1 LNILLVYKIINNK
14 VIGGGQMSKRVGI
27 LTGGGDCCGLNPAI
41 RGAVYR
47 AYDLHYEVFGIRDGW
62 RGLIDGDLFN
72 IGLEDA
78 EELVDKAGTILG
90 TSRTNPFKVEDGV
103 AMVLRTIKNY
113 GLDAILAMGGE
124 DTLGVANRLFKEYKI
139 KVVGAPKTMDNDLSA
154 TDFTFGFDSSV
165 TRAVEAMKS
174 LEDTGKS
181 HHRVMILEVM
191 GRHAGWVALYTGLS
205 AGADWVLLPEEVPD
219 IEGMCKQLQRVYSRK
234 KYALVVVSEGVELPG
249 ADTGKEEL
257 DQFGHMIL
265 RKRGIGQILG
275 DIICE
280 KTGIETRHAV
290 IGHMQRGGIPTV
302 FDRILGLRTGVK
314 AMELIEKQDFGK
326 MAALKGNKIIAV
338 PLEEATK
345 DIKKVSKEW
354 LTFAKIFF
362 K

>member
-1 LNILLVYKIINNK
+1 MV
-14 VIGGGQMSKRVGI
+14 KRIGI

-47 AYDLHYEVFGIRDGW
+47 AYDFNHEIFGIRDGW
-62 RGLIDGDLFN
+62 RGLIDGNLFK
-72 IGLEDA
+72 IHLQDV
-78 EELVDKAGTILG
+78 EELIDKAGTFLG

-103 AMVLRTIKNY
+103 NRVLNTINNY

-124 DTLGVANRLFKEYKI
+124 DTLGVASKLFQEKKVN
-139 KVVGAPKTMDNDLSA
+139 VVGAPKTMDNDLSA

-205 AGADWVLLPEEVPD
+205 SGADWILVPEEKPD
-219 IEGMCKQLQRVYSRK
+219 IDGMCKQLQRVYSRK
-234 KYALVVVSEGVELPG
+234 KYALVVVSEGIELPG
-249 ADTGKEEL
+249 VDTGKEEL

-265 RKRGIGQILG
+265 KKREIGQTLG
-275 DIICE
+275 DIITE

-290 IGHMQRGGIPTV
+290 ISHMQRGGIPTI
-302 FDRILGLRTGVK
+302 FDRMLGLRTGVK
-314 AMELIEKQDFGK
+314 AMELIEEQAFGK
-326 MAALKGNKIIAV
+326 MAAMKGNEIIAV
-338 PLEEATK
+338 PLEEAAK
-345 DIKKVSKEW
+345 EIKKVNAEW
-354 LTFAKIFF
+354 LKFAQIFF

>member
-1 LNILLVYKIINNK
+1 LQDV
-14 VIGGGQMSKRVGI
+14 
-27 LTGGGDCCGLNPAI
+27 
-41 RGAVYR
+41 
-47 AYDLHYEVFGIRDGW
+47 
-62 RGLIDGDLFN
+62 
-72 IGLEDA
+72 
-78 EELVDKAGTILG
+78 EELIDKAGTFLG
-90 TSRTNPFKVEDGV
+90 TSRTNPFKINNGV
-103 AMVLRTIKNY
+103 NRVLNTINNY

-124 DTLGVANRLFKEYKI
+124 DTLGVASKLYKEKGVS
-139 KVVGAPKTMDNDLSA
+139 VVGAPKTMDNDLSA

-205 AGADWVLLPEEVPD
+205 SGADWVLLPEEEPD
-219 IEGMCKQLQRVYSRK
+219 VEGMCKQLQRVYSRK

-249 ADTGKEEL
+249 FGEGEEEL

-265 RKRGIGQILG
+265 KKREIGQTLG
-275 DIICE
+275 DIISK

-302 FDRILGLRTGVK
+302 FDRILGLRSGVK
-314 AMELIEKQDFGK
+314 AVELIKQQEFGK
-326 MAALKGNKIIAV
+326 LAALKGNEIIGI
-338 PLEEATK
+338 PLEEATSK
-345 DIKKVSKEW
+345 IKTVNQEW
-354 LTFAKIFF
+354 INLARIFF

>member
-1 LNILLVYKIINNK
+1 
-14 VIGGGQMSKRVGI
+14 MSKRIGI

-47 AYDLHYEVFGIRDGW
+47 AYDYNYEVFGIRDGW
-62 RGLIDGDLFN
+62 KGLVDGNLFK
-72 IGLEDA
+72 IHLQDV
-78 EELVDKAGTILG
+78 EELVDKAGTFLG
-90 TSRTNPFKVEDGV
+90 TSRTNPFKIDDGV
-103 AMVLRTIKNY
+103 KRVMNTINNY

-124 DTLGVANRLFKEYKI
+124 DTLGVANKLYKEKGVN
-139 KVVGAPKTMDNDLSA
+139 VVGAPKTMDNDLSA

-205 AGADWVLLPEEVPD
+205 SGADWILLPEEEPD
-219 IEGMCKQLQRVYSRK
+219 IESMCKQLQRVYSRK

-249 ADTGKEEL
+249 VGEGEEEL

-265 RKRGIGQILG
+265 KKREIGQTLG
-275 DIICE
+275 DIISE

-290 IGHMQRGGIPTV
+290 IGHMQRGGIPTI
-302 FDRILGLRTGVK
+302 FDRVLGLRTGVK
-314 AMELIEKQDFGK
+314 AIELIEQQEFGK
-326 MAALKGNKIIAV
+326 MAALKGNEVIGI
-338 PLEEATK
+338 PLEEATRE
-345 DIKKVSKEW
+345 IKIVSQDW
-354 LTFAKIFF
+354 IDLAKIFF

>member
-1 LNILLVYKIINNK
+1 
-14 VIGGGQMSKRVGI
+14 MSKRIGI
-27 LTGGGDCCGLNPAI
+27 LTGGGDCCVLNPAI

-47 AYDLHYEVFGIRDGW
+47 AYDYNYEVFGIRDGW
-62 RGLIDGDLFN
+62 KGLVDGNLFK
-72 IGLEDA
+72 IHLQDV
-78 EELVDKAGTILG
+78 EELVDKAGTFLG
-90 TSRTNPFKVEDGV
+90 TSRTNPFKIDDGV
-103 AMVLRTIKNY
+103 KRVMNTINNY

-124 DTLGVANRLFKEYKI
+124 DTLGVANKLYKEKGVN
-139 KVVGAPKTMDNDLSA
+139 VVGAPKTMDNDLSA

-205 AGADWVLLPEEVPD
+205 SGADWILLPEEEPD
-219 IEGMCKQLQRVYSRK
+219 IESMCKQLQRVYSRK

-249 ADTGKEEL
+249 VGEGEEEL

-265 RKRGIGQILG
+265 KKREIGQTLG
-275 DIICE
+275 DIISE

-290 IGHMQRGGIPTV
+290 IGHMQRGGIPTI
-302 FDRILGLRTGVK
+302 FDRVLGLRTGVK
-314 AMELIEKQDFGK
+314 AIELIEQQEFGK
-326 MAALKGNKIIAV
+326 MAALKGNEVIGI
-338 PLEEATK
+338 PLEEATRE
-345 DIKKVSKEW
+345 IKIVSQDW
-354 LTFAKIFF
+354 IDLAKIFF

>member
-1 LNILLVYKIINNK
+1 
-14 VIGGGQMSKRVGI
+14 MSKRVGI
-27 LTGGGDCCGLNPAI
+27 LTGGGDCCGLNSAI
-41 RGAVYR
+41 RGAVYQ
-47 AYDLHYEVFGIRDGW
+47 AHDFHYEVFGIRDGW

-90 TSRTNPFKVEDGV
+90 TSRTNPFKVENGV
-103 AMVLRTIKNY
+103 AMVIKTIKNY

-205 AGADWVLLPEEVPD
+205 TGADWILLPEETTD
-219 IEGMCKQLQRVYSRK
+219 IEEMCKQLQRVYSRK
-234 KYALVVVSEGVELPG
+234 KYALIVVSEGVELPE
-249 ADTGKEEL
+249 ADTDKEEL

-354 LTFAKIFF
+354 LAFAKIFF

>member
-1 LNILLVYKIINNK
+1 
-14 VIGGGQMSKRVGI
+14 MSKRIGI

-47 AYDLHYEVFGIRDGW
+47 ANDYHYEVFGIRDGW
-62 RGLIDGDLFN
+62 RGLIDGNLFK
-72 IGLEDA
+72 IHLQDV
-78 EELVDKAGTILG
+78 EELVDKAGTFLG
-90 TSRTNPFKVEDGV
+90 TSRTNPFKIEGGV
-103 AMVLRTIKNY
+103 KAVLNTINNY

-124 DTLGVANRLFKEYKI
+124 DTLGVASKLFHEERVN
-139 KVVGAPKTMDNDLSA
+139 VVGAPKTMDNDLSA

-205 AGADWVLLPEEVPD
+205 CGADWILVPEENPD

-234 KYALVVVSEGVELPG
+234 KYALVVVSEGVQLPESG
-249 ADTGKEEL
+249 NGGEEL

-265 RKRGIGQILG
+265 KKREIGQSLG
-275 DIICE
+275 DTISE

-290 IGHMQRGGIPTV
+290 IGHIQRGGIPSV
-302 FDRILGLRTGVK
+302 FDRMLGLRTGVK
-314 AMELIEKQDFGK
+314 AIEMIEQQEFGR
-326 MAALKGNKIIAV
+326 MAALKGNEMITV
-338 PLEEATK
+338 SLEEATGE
-345 DIKKVSKEW
+345 IKTVSPEW
-354 LTFAKIFF
+354 IEFAKIFF

>member
-1 LNILLVYKIINNK
+1 M
-14 VIGGGQMSKRVGI
+14 MSMRIGI

-47 AYDLHYEVFGIRDGW
+47 AFDYHHEVFGIRDGW
-62 RGLIDGDLFN
+62 KGLIESNLFKIDLT
-72 IGLEDA
+72 DV
-78 EELVDKAGTILG
+78 EELIDKAGTFLG
-90 TSRTNPFKVEDGV
+90 TSRTNPFKIEGGV
-103 AMVLRTIKNY
+103 KNVINTINNY

-124 DTLGVANRLFKEYKI
+124 DTLGVASKLYQEKKVN
-139 KVVGAPKTMDNDLSA
+139 VVGAPKTMDNDLSA

-165 TRAVEAMKS
+165 TRAIEAMKS

-191 GRHAGWVALYTGLS
+191 GRHAGWVALYTGLAS
-205 AGADWVLLPEEVPD
+205 GADWILVPEEESD
-219 IEGMCKQLQRVYSRK
+219 IDGMCKQLQRVYARK

-249 ADTGKEEL
+249 TGSEDEEL

-265 RKRGIGQILG
+265 KKRAIGQSLG
-275 DIICE
+275 DIITE

-314 AMELIEKQDFGK
+314 ALELIQEQDFGK
-326 MAALKGNKIIAV
+326 MAALRGNKVIAV
-338 PLEEATK
+338 PLEEATNE
-345 DIKKVSKEW
+345 IKKVDPGW
-354 LTFAKIFF
+354 LEFARIFF

>member
-1 LNILLVYKIINNK
+1 
-14 VIGGGQMSKRVGI
+14 MSKRIGI

-41 RGAVYR
+41 RGAIYR
-47 AYDLHYEVFGIRDGW
+47 AHDYHYEVFGIRDGW
-62 RGLIDGDLFN
+62 RGLIDGNLFE
-72 IGLEDA
+72 IELQDA
-78 EELVDKAGTILG
+78 EELVDKAGTFLG
-90 TSRTNPFKVEDGV
+90 TSRTNPFKIEDGV
-103 AMVLRTIKNY
+103 NSVLKTISNY

-124 DTLGVANRLFKEYKI
+124 DTLGVACRLFEEKKI
-139 KVVGAPKTMDNDLSA
+139 NIVGAPKTMDNDLSA

-205 AGADWVLLPEEVPD
+205 SGADWILIPEEEPD

-234 KYALVVVSEGVELPG
+234 KYALIVVSEGVELPG
-249 ADTGKEEL
+249 INTGKEEL

-265 RKRGIGQILG
+265 KKREIGQTLG
-275 DIICE
+275 EIITE
-280 KTGIETRHAV
+280 KTGIETRNAV
-290 IGHMQRGGIPTV
+290 IGHIQRGGIPTV

-314 AMELIEKQDFGK
+314 AVDLIKQQDFGK
-326 MAALKGNKIIAV
+326 MAALRGNKMISV
-338 PLEEATK
+338 PLKDATRE
-345 DIKKVSKEW
+345 IKKVSQEW
-354 LTFAKIFF
+354 LEFAKIFF

>member
-1 LNILLVYKIINNK
+1 
-14 VIGGGQMSKRVGI
+14 
-27 LTGGGDCCGLNPAI
+27 
-41 RGAVYR
+41 
-47 AYDLHYEVFGIRDGW
+47 
-62 RGLIDGDLFN
+62 
-72 IGLEDA
+72 
-78 EELVDKAGTILG
+78 
-90 TSRTNPFKVEDGV
+90 
-103 AMVLRTIKNY
+103 
-113 GLDAILAMGGE
+113 MGGE

-205 AGADWVLLPEEVPD
+205 TGADWILLPEETTD
-219 IEGMCKQLQRVYSRK
+219 IEEMCKQLQRVYSRK

-249 ADTGKEEL
+249 ADTDKEEL

-354 LTFAKIFF
+354 LAFAKIFF

>member
-1 LNILLVYKIINNK
+1 LQDV
-14 VIGGGQMSKRVGI
+14 
-27 LTGGGDCCGLNPAI
+27 
-41 RGAVYR
+41 
-47 AYDLHYEVFGIRDGW
+47 
-62 RGLIDGDLFN
+62 
-72 IGLEDA
+72 
-78 EELVDKAGTILG
+78 EELIDKAGTFLG
-90 TSRTNPFKVEDGV
+90 TSRTNPFKINDGV
-103 AMVLRTIKNY
+103 NRVLNTINNY

-124 DTLGVANRLFKEYKI
+124 DTLGVASKLYKEKGVS
-139 KVVGAPKTMDNDLSA
+139 VVGAPKTMDNDLSA

-205 AGADWVLLPEEVPD
+205 SGADWVLLPEEEPD
-219 IEGMCKQLQRVYSRK
+219 VEGMCKQLQRVYSRK

-249 ADTGKEEL
+249 FGEGEEEL

-265 RKRGIGQILG
+265 KKREIGQTLG
-275 DIICE
+275 DIISK

-302 FDRILGLRTGVK
+302 FDRILGLRSGVK
-314 AMELIEKQDFGK
+314 AVELIKQQEFGK
-326 MAALKGNKIIAV
+326 LAALKGNEIIGI
-338 PLEEATK
+338 PLEEATSK
-345 DIKKVSKEW
+345 IKTVNQEW
-354 LTFAKIFF
+354 INLARIFF

>member
-1 LNILLVYKIINNK
+1 
-14 VIGGGQMSKRVGI
+14 MTKRIGI

-47 AYDLHYEVFGIRDGW
+47 AFDYDYEVFGIRDGW
-62 RGLIDGDLFN
+62 RGLIDGNLIRID
-72 IGLEDA
+72 LEDA
-78 EELVDKAGTILG
+78 EELIDKAGTILG
-90 TSRTNPFKVEDGV
+90 TSRTNPYKIEDGV
-103 AMVLRTIKNY
+103 RKVLNTINNY

-124 DTLGVANRLFKEYKI
+124 DTLGVANKLYQEEKI
-139 KVVGAPKTMDNDLSA
+139 NVVGVPKTMDNDLSA

-191 GRHAGWVALYTGLS
+191 GRHAGWVALYTGL
-205 AGADWVLLPEEVPD
+205 ACGADWVLIPEEKPE
-219 IEGMCKQLQRVYSRK
+219 IEKMCKQLQRVYSRK
-234 KYALVVVSEGVELPG
+234 KYALIVVSEGIELPG
-249 ADTGKEEL
+249 FESEEEEL

-265 RKRGIGQILG
+265 KKREIGLSLG
-275 DIICE
+275 SIISK

-314 AMELIEKQDFGK
+314 AVEMIESQQFGK
-326 MAALKGNKIIAV
+326 MAAMKGNEIVTV
-338 PLEEATK
+338 PLEEATAE
-345 DIKKVSKEW
+345 IKRVTQEW
-354 LTFAKIFF
+354 IDFAKIFF

>member
-1 LNILLVYKIINNK
+1 
-14 VIGGGQMSKRVGI
+14 
-27 LTGGGDCCGLNPAI
+27 
-41 RGAVYR
+41 
-47 AYDLHYEVFGIRDGW
+47 
-62 RGLIDGDLFN
+62 
-72 IGLEDA
+72 
-78 EELVDKAGTILG
+78 
-90 TSRTNPFKVEDGV
+90 
-103 AMVLRTIKNY
+103 
-113 GLDAILAMGGE
+113 
-124 DTLGVANRLFKEYKI
+124 
-139 KVVGAPKTMDNDLSA
+139 
-154 TDFTFGFDSSV
+154 
-165 TRAVEAMKS
+165 
-174 LEDTGKS
+174 
-181 HHRVMILEVM
+181 MILEVM

-205 AGADWVLLPEEVPD
+205 TGADWILLPEETTD
-219 IEGMCKQLQRVYSRK
+219 IEEMCKQLQRVYSRK
-234 KYALVVVSEGVELPG
+234 KYALIVVSEGVELPG
-249 ADTGKEEL
+249 ADTDKEEL

-354 LTFAKIFF
+354 LAFAKIFF